1 MKCVKCGAEMK
12 EGCIYCSVCGHES
25 KIMPD
30 YNLLEDDYLRTIL
43 KEENRKDSETTRKKK
58 TGQKPP
64 VKKKMSSKVP
74 IIVVCCLL
82 AVAILA
88 GIAVKLYIDD
98 RNANSYD
105 YQVEMAGQEAV
116 DKNYEN
122 ALHYYKTAL
131 ALKPDDIAVR
141 LAMSDIYME
150 QKDYD
155 SAMVLL
161 IEVIDLEDT
170 NEQAYQN
177 LIHIYE
183 EKGDYGSIA
192 ELASGI
198 TDINILKLFDEYLV
212 ASPVISP
219 VDGDYEDYTEVTL
232 YSMEGYDIYYTINGA
247 EPDEETGILYN
258 DRTGILLDESG
269 QYLIQAVCVNDR
281 GISSDVVTASYFIEI
296 LPPDF
301 AKVSPDG
308 GTIAP
313 DTPVTIEAEEG
324 CSIYYTWDGTDPT
337 KFSAKYEG
345 PLEIPYGNNILSVLV
360 VNDKTGLDSGVY
372 RTNFIY
378 YP

>member
-12 EGCIYCSVCGHES
+12 EGCIYCSVCGYES
-25 KIMPD
+25 KIVPD

-43 KEENRKDSETTRKKK
+43 REENQKEPKDEKKK
-58 TGQKPP
+58 KQRHTPP
-64 VKKKMSSKVP
+64 EKKKMSSKVP

-82 AVAILA
+82 VIAIIA
-88 GIAVKLYIDD
+88 GVAVKLFVDYK
-98 RNANSYD
+98 NANSYD
-105 YQVEMAGQEAV
+105 YQVKMAEQETV

-131 ALKPDDIAVR
+131 ALKPGDIEVR
-141 LAMSDIYME
+141 LAMVDIYTE
-150 QKDYD
+150 QKEYD

-170 NEQAYQN
+170 NQQAYQN
-177 LIHIYE
+177 LIDIYAE
-183 EKGDYGSIA
+183 NEDYDSIA

-198 TDINILKLFDEYLV
+198 TDVNILELFDEYLV

-219 VDGDYEDYTEVTL
+219 VEGEFEGYTEVTI
-232 YSMEGYDIYYTINGA
+232 YSMEGFDIYYTINGS
-247 EPDEETGILYN
+247 EPDEETGILY
-258 DRTGILLDESG
+258 DDEEGILLDESG
-269 QYLIQAVCVNDR
+269 QYLIQAVCVNEK
-281 GISSDVVTASYFIEI
+281 GISSDVVAASYFIEI
-296 LPPDF
+296 LPPEF
-301 AKVSPDG
+301 ATVSPDG
-308 GTIAP
+308 GSVAP

-360 VNDKTGLDSGVY
+360 VDDETGLDSGVY